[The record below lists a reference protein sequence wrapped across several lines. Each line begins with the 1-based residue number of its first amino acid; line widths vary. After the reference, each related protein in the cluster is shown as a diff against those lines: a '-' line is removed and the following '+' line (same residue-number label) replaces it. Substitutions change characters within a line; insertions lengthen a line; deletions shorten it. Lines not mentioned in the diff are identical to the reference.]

1 LLESERALDALDRI
15 GEGIFA
21 LDAEGRFSYVN
32 RAALRLLPPLI
43 GAAGELVGTVV
54 WDASPSFAQTPAGLA
69 LRRAAAEGV
78 PVTHSVRD
86 PVSGGMLELRLFP
99 SPDGLSGLVLEA
111 GRPRANDVLDRVS
124 DLYLACDDEWRLT
137 LVNARAAEYLRL
149 LGPERGD
156 PVGRSVW
163 EVIPGLVGSRFQAE
177 AFRAT
182 VEQSEVEFEGFF
194 APLKRW
200 FSVRITP
207 TAEGIIACVRDV
219 TGWRQTR
226 RALTR
231 EAERLA
237 AVIETQQ
244 AVATAGPDL
253 GAVMQVVAERLQAL
267 TWAAAAGVFV
277 PDEGELVLCQA
288 SGSALERVGLRL
300 SSSASLVGRCYTSGE
315 LIRSDD
321 LAADP
326 EADAVAAELLGARS
340 AIVVPLLN
348 EQRAVQAV
356 VAIWSTRPRAFNDLH
371 VHTIRLVAGLLS
383 AALER
388 ATAFASNQVLLAE
401 RTASL
406 AAIQAAEERFRTL
419 VESIDDVVFRLDRH
433 QRCVDIFGRWLQRE
447 DFRPA
452 DFLGRTT
459 ADIVGPDASPVHVRA
474 NLRALAG
481 ETVTYEWTRPSRRG
495 TRHMQTT
502 LSPLRG
508 PHGDVAGIVGI
519 GRDITQRIEAE
530 QQIRQAQKM
539 DAVGRFAGGV
549 AHDLNNMMMI
559 ILGFSDFLLGT
570 LEADDGRR
578 SDAAEIRKAAERAM
592 HLTRQLL
599 GFGRNRVVAREVMSL
614 NMVVEGMERMLRS
627 LLGEDITLVTSLS
640 PGLGGVEADYGQM
653 EQVVMNLTLNARD
666 AMRQGGELTIETMDV
681 DFPEGYAYRHLGVDI
696 PAGQYVLLI
705 VSDTGHGMSAEVKS
719 HLFEPF
725 YTTKPTTL
733 NTGLGLTTVYGIV
746 AQSGGYIWVDTAPD
760 QGCSFKICF
769 PRAAADEVTGIVA
782 AQAPAPA
789 RGTERVLLVEDEEAV
804 RLLAARVLSDQGYVV
819 LEARNGR
826 EALTILDRPD
836 HGIQLLLTD
845 VVMPDMG
852 GLELSERV
860 RQEHPDV
867 RIVYMSGYTEGDKL
881 QPAIRSSPY
890 PFLQKPFSPENLAI
904 RIREALDRA
913 DRRTERTEK
922 TEKTER

>member
-1 LLESERALDALDRI
+1 LLESARALDALDRI
-15 GEGIFA
+15 AEGIFA

-32 RAALRLLPPLI
+32 RTALRLLPPLI
-43 GAAGELVGTVV
+43 GASGELVGTVI
-54 WDASPSFAQTPAGLA
+54 WEASPSFARTPAGLA
-69 LRRAAAEGV
+69 LRRAATEGA
-78 PVTHSVRD
+78 PVIHSVRD

-99 SPDGLSGLVLEA
+99 SPDGVSGLVLEG
-111 GRPRANDVLDRVS
+111 GRPRASDVLDRVS

-137 LVNARAAEYLRL
+137 LVNARAGEYLRM

-156 PVGRSVW
+156 PLGRSVW

-177 AFRAT
+177 AFRAL

-219 TGWRQTR
+219 TGWRQAR
-226 RALTR
+226 RVLTR

-237 AVIETQQ
+237 AVIDTQQ

-253 GAVMQVVAERLQAL
+253 GAVMRAVAERLQAL
-267 TWAAAAGVFV
+267 TWAAAAGVFI
-277 PDEGELVLCQA
+277 PDDDDLVLCEA
-288 SGSALERVGLRL
+288 SGSAREQVGLRVPTG
-300 SSSASLVGRCYTSGE
+300 AGLVGRCFTSGE
-315 LIRSDD
+315 LLRSDD
-321 LAADP
+321 MAGDAADLAA
-326 EADAVAAELLGARS
+326 AQALGARS
-340 AIVVPLLN
+340 AIVVPLRS
-348 EQRAVQAV
+348 EQHGVQAV
-356 VAIWSTRPRAFNDLH
+356 VAIWSSRPRAFNDLH

-388 ATAFASNQVLLAE
+388 AGAFASNQVLLAE

-419 VESIDDVVFRLDRH
+419 VESIDDVVFRLDRD

-447 DFRPA
+447 GFQPR

-459 ADIVGPDASPVHVRA
+459 AEIVGGAGHAVHERA

-481 ETVTYEWTRPSRRG
+481 ETVTYDWTRSSPRG

-502 LSPLRG
+502 LSPVRG
-508 PHGDVAGIVGI
+508 ARGDVAGIVGV
-519 GRDITQRIEAE
+519 GRDVTQRIEAE
-530 QQIRQAQKM
+530 QQVRQAQKM

-559 ILGFSDFLLGT
+559 ILGFGDFLLGA
-570 LEADDGRR
+570 LEPGDSRR
-578 SDAAEIRKAAERAM
+578 GDAEEIRKAAERAM

-599 GFGRNRVVAREVMSL
+599 GFGRHRVVAREVMSL
-614 NMVVEGMERMLRS
+614 NAVVEGMERMLRP
-627 LLGEDITLVTSLS
+627 LLGEDITLLTSLS
-640 PGLGGVEADYGQM
+640 PGLGGIEADYGQM

-696 PAGQYVLLI
+696 PVGPYVLLI
-705 VSDTGHGMSAEVKS
+705 VSDTGDGMTPEVKA

-746 AQSGGYIWVDTAPD
+746 VQSGGYIWVDTAPG
-760 QGCSFKICF
+760 QGCSFKLCF
-769 PRAAADEVTGIVA
+769 PRVPADEVAGVVVD
-782 AQAPAPA
+782 QARAPT
-789 RGTERVLLVEDEEAV
+789 RGTETLLLVEDEDAV
-804 RLLAARVLSDQGYVV
+804 RLLAARVLTEQGYAV

-836 HGIQLLLTD
+836 HGIRLLLTD

-852 GLELSERV
+852 GVELSERV
-860 RQEHPDV
+860 RREHPDIH
-867 RIVYMSGYTEGDKL
+867 IVYMSGYTEGDKL
-881 QPAIRSSPY
+881 QPGVRNSPY
-890 PFLQKPFSPENLAI
+890 PLLQKPFSPDNLAV
-904 RIREALDRA
+904 RIREALDRVG
-913 DRRTERTEK
+913 R
-922 TEKTER
+922 